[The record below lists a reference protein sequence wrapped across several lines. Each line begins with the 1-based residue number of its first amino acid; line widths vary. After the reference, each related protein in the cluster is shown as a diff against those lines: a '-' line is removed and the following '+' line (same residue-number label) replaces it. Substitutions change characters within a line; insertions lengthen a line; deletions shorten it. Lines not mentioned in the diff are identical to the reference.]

1 MVEKRDRLGKL
12 ARSIDILVEKD
23 DRQVKREREIEE
35 TRRRAAMEL
44 HGACAI
50 FVASVNRLLSK
61 TALELSP
68 QNFSPELFRG
78 EGENIFQI
86 NVRGRILQIEFEST
100 AELISTENFR
110 VPHVLEGS
118 VRAFNQEL
126 LERSTIEEQLLF
138 FCLEKN
144 RNSWRFF
151 NARTYHTGMFDQEY
165 LISLMEQLV

>member
-1 MVEKRDRLGKL
+1 MEKRDRLSRL
-12 ARSIDILVEKD
+12 AKNIDTLVEKD
-23 DRQVKREREIEE
+23 DRQVKREQEIEE

-68 QNFSPELFRG
+68 QSFTPELFRE
-78 EGENIFQI
+78 EGQNIFQI

-100 AELISTENFR
+100 PSLVSTENFR

-118 VRAFNQEL
+118 VRCFNQDL
-126 LERSTIEEQLLF
+126 LDRSTIEEQFLF
-138 FCLEKN
+138 FCLEKS

-151 NARTYHTGMFDQEY
+151 NARTYHTGMFDQDY